1 MSEAKEELIKV
12 IQGQPEDSSV
22 EEIVREILFFL
33 MVKRGLDDVDA
44 GRVISNEE
52 MSRRIRSWA
61 K

>member
-1 MSEAKEELIKV
+1 MSSAKEELIKV
-12 IQGQPEDSSV
+12 INRQPEDSSA
-22 EEIVREILFFL
+22 EEIAREILFYL
-33 MVKRGLDDVDA
+33 MIKRGLDDVDA